1 MMMVSTHAITCMLLV
16 HISHPH
22 LSLFSSPVVTVVF
35 ERPSY
40 TVLELVDDIRVC
52 LRKDLETAVP
62 FQVDT
67 FTDDRS
73 AMSKCSI
80 DACALALLN
89 SKVMTGVTIQCLQY
103 SSFIVMLY
111 HCLN

>member
-1 MMMVSTHAITCMLLV
+1 MFPCMFV

-35 ERPSY
+35 EAPTY
-40 TVLELVDDIRVC
+40 TVTETVGDAQVC

-62 FQVDT
+62 FQVET

-73 AMSKCSI
+73 AMSRCII
-80 DACALALLN
+80 DLCISTTETN
-89 SKVMTGVTIQCLQY
+89 SNDQCYY
-103 SSFIVMLY
+103 STFMA
-111 HCLN
+111 